1 MNISDN
7 ILDIDVVILAG
18 GLGTRLQP
26 LLKNKPKCL
35 VSINGTAFIDILLD
49 SYISHGITRFVICVG
64 YLKDQIID
72 HLKGKENC
80 EIIFSI
86 EDHPIGTGGAIKKAK
101 RYINSKM
108 FIIANGD
115 SICNIDYLKVIK
127 FHKHN
132 NSDFSMV
139 LSENDSRDDAGN
151 VKIDK
156 DNKIISFHEKNGESE
171 NLINSGVYILQYS
184 CLKYMP
190 DKESFSLEH
199 DYFPLLITLYPCRC
213 YGFPVNKKVY
223 DIGTPER
230 LHKYLSINL
239 DSK

>member
-1 MNISDN
+1 M
-7 ILDIDVVILAG
+7 
-18 GLGTRLQP
+18 QQ
-26 LLKNKPKCL
+26 PKCL

-49 SYISHGITRFVICVG
+49 SYISHGITRFIICVG
-64 YLKDQIID
+64 YLKDQIIN

-156 DNKIISFHEKNGESE
+156 DNMIGATFLLLVSSPVSTAW
-171 NLINSGVYILQYS
+171 LIKRPLAAYGGA
-184 CLKYMP
+184 
-190 DKESFSLEH
+190 FSSRWTT
-199 DYFPLLITLYPCRC
+199 I
-213 YGFPVNKKVY
+213 
-223 DIGTPER
+223 
-230 LHKYLSINL
+230 
-239 DSK
+239 